1 MLIFAD
7 FCSYIKRAFISLKPR
22 IIADIGDEF
31 EILEIIDKKILI
43 GGNCRVIEIETD
55 YLEII
60 EEKN

>member
-31 EILEIIDKKILI
+31 EILEIIDKKILN
-43 GGNCRVIEIETD
+43 G
-55 YLEII
+55 
-60 EEKN
+60 